1 MRAGSHRAG
10 RPARARATKF
20 EATIHDHRYAP
31 RVEADLQAGQQR
43 GIRGSPVL
51 LVNGKRIDGVPSE
64 KMLAELV
71 DAALAAKPVSE
82 RAEGGRQ

>member
-1 MRAGSHRAG
+1 MFRS
-10 RPARARATKF
+10 ATGATASLDTTINA
-20 EATIHDHRYAP
+20 EAAE
-31 RVEADLQAGQQR
+31 VAEKNALR

-64 KMLAELV
+64 KMLTELV
-71 DAALAAKPVSE
+71 GAALAAKPVSE